1 MRSVLEFAQ
10 FGQSRLHQ
18 NLSQEP
24 FTLLIPPLD
33 RAYEAAKTKVP
44 LQRDAEV
51 LRLFLLC
58 HRSFLLASVLIAEGH
73 PEDSAPVTRRAI
85 EMVKLAVAFVHDPG
99 NVERW
104 TQKEARSS
112 RWDARLEENK
122 PRRLQIKLEMPADNR
137 LLNALGRWE
146 GIYSD
151 AGVHLTPE
159 YLGSFPLEL
168 RPNQIFL
175 SYFVNDQNH
184 IARLMRS
191 CAATHFLILQLFN
204 ETFGGAF
211 QTSKE
216 WCDAMNEVIERGEGV
231 YAGPNET
238 AGPEEPAKE

>member
-1 MRSVLEFAQ
+1 MR
-10 FGQSRLHQ
+10 Q

-24 FTLLIPPLD
+24 FASLIPPSD
-33 RAYEAAKTKVP
+33 RAYEAAKTQVP
-44 LQRDAEV
+44 FRRDAEL

-58 HRSFLLASVLIAEGH
+58 HRSFLLASVLIVEGH

-85 EMVKLAVAFVHDPG
+85 EMVKLAVAFVHDPS

-104 TQKEARSS
+104 TQAEARSS
-112 RWDARLEENK
+112 RWDARLEERK
-122 PRRLQIKLEMPADNR
+122 PRRLEVRLEMPADNK

-159 YLGSFPLEL
+159 YLESSPLEL
-168 RPNQIFL
+168 RPDQIFL
-175 SYFVNDQNH
+175 SYFVNDQDH

-191 CAATHFLILQLFN
+191 CAATHLQILQLFN

-216 WCDAMNEVIERGEGV
+216 WCDAMNEVIQRGETAFGRL
-231 YAGPNET
+231 NET
-238 AGPEEPAKE
+238 AAPEGPTERQ